1 MSKFKA
7 SIIIR
12 TKNEEQWIPYC
23 LEAVINQ
30 NYSHKEIVIIDDAS
44 TDKTLDILK
53 NYPVNLYQYEG
64 DYMPGKSLNFGIS
77 KARGDFIV
85 FLSGHCIPKNPY
97 WLENLIKPFKK
108 YNNLAG
114 VYGRQEPFRFTTDSN
129 KRDLWNTFGL
139 DSKLQI
145 KDSFFHNANSCIP
158 SKLLKKYKFDET
170 ATNIE
175 DRIWSND
182 RIKQGYRIFY
192 NSNASVYHWH
202 GINQDNNKKRL
213 SGVVRIL
220 EENNLITP
228 SHELKNKKKVP
239 EIAILPC
246 IDPFLFDKDMYLLK
260 KSINDIK
267 QSKHIKKII
276 LLLGSDQKKCSFK
289 DLEVD
294 NIIIRPKHL
303 SSLILGQWPSI
314 SHVVKSLQS
323 FKCKSFFVLQENYPY
338 RNSKQIDELIEFY
351 LNSKSRVV
359 MYGQKI
365 RNTIFEKSKKK
376 YKPIGL
382 PFAPKGVEKNLY
394 YSALKGFG
402 MVTDGDM
409 LTNEI
414 SIHEDFEMKSL
425 NDQFSMI
432 QINCQKDFVDYYKN
446 NIQKFKVI
454 KLNTKHRILKNVI

>member
-228 SHELKNKKKVP
+228 SHELKK
-239 EIAILPC
+239 
-246 IDPFLFDKDMYLLK
+246 
-260 KSINDIK
+260 
-267 QSKHIKKII
+267 
-276 LLLGSDQKKCSFK
+276 
-289 DLEVD
+289 
-294 NIIIRPKHL
+294 
-303 SSLILGQWPSI
+303 
-314 SHVVKSLQS
+314 
-323 FKCKSFFVLQENYPY
+323 
-338 RNSKQIDELIEFY
+338 
-351 LNSKSRVV
+351 
-359 MYGQKI
+359 
-365 RNTIFEKSKKK
+365 
-376 YKPIGL
+376 
-382 PFAPKGVEKNLY
+382 
-394 YSALKGFG
+394 
-402 MVTDGDM
+402 
-409 LTNEI
+409 
-414 SIHEDFEMKSL
+414 
-425 NDQFSMI
+425 
-432 QINCQKDFVDYYKN
+432 
-446 NIQKFKVI
+446 
-454 KLNTKHRILKNVI
+454 